1 MCGSC
6 SLVCVLSPPPPMQRV
21 SATVFVYGGRT
32 EAGKLG
38 AERARGV
45 AQATQPFSGRGHTA
59 SHTGGGGW
67 GQKSQAR
74 RQQGKLASWLH
85 LWAVTTSHQALF
97 RALWEIRHEFNSL
110 LPQMQELP
118 LDLYKNPF
126 SLCQSSEPSPL
137 LATKPPQLRGRL
149 CVKYCSNAVNGS
161 ESSREVCRRGSLS
174 S

>member
-1 MCGSC
+1 
-6 SLVCVLSPPPPMQRV
+6 MQRV

-38 AERARGV
+38 SSERRGPAGWPRPHSRLV
-45 AQATQPFSGRGHTA
+45 AGATLHLTLE
-59 SHTGGGGW
+59 GGGVG
-67 GQKSQAR
+67 GRSR
-74 RQQGKLASWLH
+74 RPGGSRGSRLH